1 MVQPEGA
8 ETDVQLRFAVE
19 LVTPDAAN
27 PVGAL
32 GAVVQELGEVFTL
45 RGELAADVPATSVAS
60 TVKL

>member
-8 ETDVQLRFAVE
+8 ETAVQLRFAVE
-19 LVTPDAAN
+19 SVAPEAVN

-32 GAVVQELGEVFTL
+32 GAAVQELGEVFTF
-45 RGELAADVPATSVAS
+45 RAELAVDVPAASVAS